1 MADQPITY
9 KSDIIYVKKR
19 RGTLEKSNENG
30 VECEWNVERLSNK
43 HSSFNEYSFW
53 WCFDW
58 TELNKAGVDGLSGHI
73 TVTAHSGVFS
83 PRKIEVNITAI
94 YQTIETSIEADDSL
108 VGNAVMFEYYLL
120 PYRLQNQKKDSYGAM
135 FFPSK
140 LNDTILVID
149 GRKLNVNS
157 VFLSYYSEFFR
168 ALFSSKFKEGQMD
181 EIPIKDVSYADFELL
196 MNTTFTMTVFLNDN
210 TVEKLL
216 ELADRFLIP
225 SVIGH
230 VEYHLLH
237 NTRINSEKIIWMAD
251 KYGMSKLFEKCMR
264 ELDTV
269 AKAKKLHTSPE
280 YKKLSKDAKAEI
292 LDILMKM
299 I

>member
-1 MADQPITY
+1 MFSEWSENWRLYRRNPNGFRYSFSWRFDWNELK
-9 KSDIIYVKKR
+9 KS
-19 RGTLEKSNENG
+19 G
-30 VECEWNVERLSNK
+30 VE
-43 HSSFNEYSFW
+43 
-53 WCFDW
+53 
-58 TELNKAGVDGLSGHI
+58 GLSGHI
-73 TVTAHSGVFS
+73 TVRSLGEYFETRTIDVDLTES
-83 PRKIEVNITAI
+83 PQVVEEYIDDVVPDESYTAI
-94 YQTIETSIEADDSL
+94 
-108 VGNAVMFEYYLL
+108 FEYHLL
-120 PYRLQNQKKDSYGAM
+120 PCRLPIEEEEAFYDEM

-140 LNDTILVID
+140 LNDTILVIEEK
-149 GRKLNVNS
+149 RLHVSS
-157 VFLSYYSEFFR
+157 VFLSYHSDFFE
-168 ALFSSKFKEGQMD
+168 ALFSSNFKEGQME
-181 EIPIKDVSYADFELL
+181 EIPIKDVSYADFGLL
-196 MNTTFTMTVFLNDN
+196 MSTIYPKTVFPNDK

-251 KYGMSKLFEKCMR
+251 KYGMPTLFKKCMG
-264 ELDTV
+264 ELNTV
-269 AKAKKLHTSPE
+269 EEAKKLHTSPE